1 MITYYLILLLFVLMV
16 VIFIGLHLSKNIQ
29 NPTMIVFFWII
40 IYTLITGTFFN
51 VFLLG
56 YFWSMVRKKT
66 GPIGIRGPKGSM
78 GDRGISGHCSG
89 NASQNIAVFQIIQ
102 HLDKIHKDNL
112 VKNDL
117 NPDDMKYSIVMD
129 KEKTELTNKYLD
141 TKN

>member
-1 MITYYLILLLFVLMV
+1 
-16 VIFIGLHLSKNIQ
+16 
-29 NPTMIVFFWII
+29 MIVFFWI

-51 VFLLG
+51 VFLMR
-56 YFWSMVRKKT
+56 YFLVYGKEKKH

-129 KEKTELTNKYLD
+129 KERQN
-141 TKN
+141 